1 MQLHYLNFDYSEDTE
16 GTATF
21 EAMASVWPDQVA
33 AVHAEIVAVLDWAHQ
48 AFPGLRGLHDTL
60 ADGGQWDY
68 DLHGVC
74 EFTAPQ
80 QLRYDAATRQL
91 TAQLEAPGQPRHTVT
106 LLLSASAE
114 FGAAFSQALE
124 LE

>member
-1 MQLHYLNFDYSEDTE
+1 MQLQYLNFDYSEDTE

-21 EAMASVWPDQVA
+21 EAMASVWPGQVA
-33 AVHAEIVAVLDWAHQ
+33 AMHAEIVAVLDWAHQ
-48 AFPGLRGLHDTL
+48 AFAGLRGAP

-80 QLRYDAATRQL
+80 QLRYDAITRHL
-91 TAQLEAPGQPRHTVT
+91 SAQLEPPGPPRHTVT
-106 LLLSASAE
+106 LLLSASAR
-114 FGAAFSQALE
+114 FAASFSQAFE

>member
-16 GTATF
+16 GTGVF
-21 EAMASVWPDQVA
+21 EAMASVWPEQVA
-33 AVHAEIVAVLDWAHQ
+33 AVHAEIVAVLDWANQ
-48 AFPGLRGLHDTL
+48 AFPGLRGAP

-80 QLRYDAATRQL
+80 QLRYDASTRQL
-91 TAQLEAPGQPRHTVT
+91 SAQLEASGPPRHTIT
-106 LLLSASAE
+106 LLLSTSAE
-114 FGAAFSQALE
+114 FGAAFSQAFE